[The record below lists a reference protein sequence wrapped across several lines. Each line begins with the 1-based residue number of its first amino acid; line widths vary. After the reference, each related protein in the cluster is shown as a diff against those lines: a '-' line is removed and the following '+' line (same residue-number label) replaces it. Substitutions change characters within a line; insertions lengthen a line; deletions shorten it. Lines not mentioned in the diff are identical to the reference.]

1 MQASTMLTQ
10 MGRSAMRFQSIRRNI
25 WPVLLLA
32 SASVSAQ
39 LAPPPTW
46 IEFVSGPNI
55 SFSEA
60 TWELFTIVATQDA
73 ESSSVVATLPTRLG
87 LDEKQHRDLVDHIK
101 AAVKDSDTHSTS
113 LRKAMC
119 AKRAEFT
126 TPESLARELDRI
138 DEETLDHRDQLMAA
152 AGSILGL
159 VGRAKLEPVVLEIRD
174 KMRIPRIYYLEAMR
188 YNKETPAAVLTRMCA
203 EFKK

>member
-1 MQASTMLTQ
+1 MTFRT
-10 MGRSAMRFQSIRRNI
+10 IRRHI

-46 IEFVSGPNI
+46 IEFVSGENV

-60 TWELFTIVATQDA
+60 TWELFIKVVEA
-73 ESSSVVATLPTRLG
+73 SSANNSDVVAELSVALQVS
-87 LDEKQHRDLVDHIK
+87 DKQNQDLVALMK
-101 AAVKDSDTHSTS
+101 KAVKDSDAHSKS

-126 TPESLARELDRI
+126 TPQSVARELDRI
-138 DEETLDHRDQLMAA
+138 DEEVLDNRDKLMAGA
-152 AGSILGL
+152 SSILGMAGL
-159 VGRAKLEPVVLEIRD
+159 ARLEPMVLGIRD
-174 KMRIPRIYYLEAMR
+174 SMRVPRINYVEAMR
-188 YNKETPAAVLTRMCA
+188 EMKETPAAVMTRLCA
-203 EFKK
+203 EFK